1 MYVGFHQGAVWFVRM
16 SVLRVVWFQV
26 KPSSSILAWVPVG
39 LVWVDQRSIVPASVM
54 VMMVI
59 MVTAVIA
66 FFCSCCFHFV
76 VSCVLCF
83 YVLCFVVVCLFWL
96 VVMCFLGVFCVFD
109 AFLCGFFVLFV
120 VFCGVLFIL
129 LLF

>member
-1 MYVGFHQGAVWFVRM
+1 MFCG
-16 SVLRVVWFQV
+16 
-26 KPSSSILAWVPVG
+26 G
-39 LVWVDQRSIVPASVM
+39 LVLGGG
-54 VMMVI
+54 
-59 MVTAVIA
+59 
-66 FFCSCCFHFV
+66 F
-76 VSCVLCF
+76 L
-83 YVLCFVVVCLFWL
+83 VVCLFWL